1 MFLALH
7 SSEDNTADSDHDNI
21 LLLQDKLL
29 IEDFSYDGRGPDA
42 FFWVGTEGS
51 PGSRASTVLPHP
63 FQVRILVKMSLN
75 KEKQLTFFTS
85 SGQVLRLPRPGGAP
99 AGGC

>member
-1 MFLALH
+1 MKITLQTVIMMIF
-7 SSEDNTADSDHDNI
+7 STT
-21 LLLQDKLL
+21 QDKLL

-63 FQVRILVKMSLN
+63 FQVNILVKVLLN
-75 KEKQLTFFTS
+75 KDQQLTFSLS